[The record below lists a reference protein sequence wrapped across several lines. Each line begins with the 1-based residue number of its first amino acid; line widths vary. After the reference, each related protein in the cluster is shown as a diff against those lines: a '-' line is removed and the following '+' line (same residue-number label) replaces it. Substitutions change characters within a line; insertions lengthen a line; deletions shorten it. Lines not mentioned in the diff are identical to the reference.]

1 MLLLEQCSDVMIISG
16 TKDKERIPEDK
27 QDIEFQC
34 LINIF
39 LLIFKS
45 TIHNGLNLFYTDNL
59 SVT

>member
-1 MLLLEQCSDVMIISG
+1 MLFLDQCSDVMIISG

-39 LLIFKS
+39 LLIF
-45 TIHNGLNLFYTDNL
+45 
-59 SVT
+59 